1 VTAVLLTLLA
11 LGSFDGA
18 DGVDRDPDFL
28 APFLGL
34 TDVDAEDLAR
44 DSVDPLGDTR
54 ARQSEAPS
62 TAAPFWVALI
72 PSLSIELVRRQVRLL
87 SGGDRLGLTSG
98 TVLLIEATF
107 GLAGDDRRSP
117 EERERAGG
125 SFLVAM
131 ASRGDASELGPAP
144 PAGPQGGGLRPAIGS
159 RQGPAATG
167 LGATLPTIAEVQRA
181 TEDNALV
188 RLADLDGWRSRARAS
203 AWLPE
208 LGVSY
213 QRNVGEI
220 DTLGIQ
226 SNLGIDSH
234 DVEDVARYGVRATWQ
249 LGQLV
254 FSREEVA
261 AAKAALEVQ
270 RDRQELVA
278 HVTELYFE
286 WLRKRVKLSQAG
298 GELES
303 LALAELQA
311 KIDALTDGF
320 LSRRLRAGEDP

>member
-1 VTAVLLTLLA
+1 MTVALLCLLLA
-11 LGSFDGA
+11 STNEEL
-18 DGVDRDPDFL
+18 DRDPDFL

-34 TDVDAEDLAR
+34 TVLDAEDLAR
-44 DSVDPLGDTR
+44 DSADPLDPR
-54 ARQSEAPS
+54 AASAPAEPVPS
-62 TAAPFWVALI
+62 SAPLWAAFVPT
-72 PSLSIELVRRQVRLL
+72 LSIELFRRQARLI
-87 SGGDRLGLTSG
+87 SGADLLGLRSG
-98 TVLLIEATF
+98 TVLLVEATF
-107 GLAGDDRRSP
+107 GLAGDDERHGSP
-117 EERERAGG
+117 DAN
-125 SFLVAM
+125 
-131 ASRGDASELGPAP
+131 RGAA
-144 PAGPQGGGLRPAIGS
+144 GLRLALAARTASASLRPPDLS
-159 RQGPAATG
+159 RIAPG
-167 LGATLPTIAEVQRA
+167 LPSIAEVQQA
-181 TEDNALV
+181 TERAALV
-188 RLADLDGWRSRARAS
+188 RLEDLEGWRSRARSS

-226 SNLGIDSH
+226 SNLGVDSH
-234 DVEDVARYGVRATWQ
+234 NVEDVARYGVRATWQ

-286 WLRKRVKLSQAG
+286 WLRLRSRRP
-298 GELES
+298 GEGSDEASDLK
-303 LALAELQA
+303 LAEVLA

-320 LSRRLRAGEDP
+320 LSRRLEDTP